1 VTGAITYVG
10 ERAKQADFLTPYL
23 KYALAFIGISD
34 VHFIPRQ
41 GLVFGLGAVTQ
52 AVEEARLPLS
62 AKLSLPQSCRW
73 QLRQRGLQA
82 TS

>member
-1 VTGAITYVG
+1 MTGVITYVG
-10 ERAKQADFLTPYL
+10 ERAKQADFLMPYL
-23 KYALAFIGISD
+23 KYALASIGISD
-34 VHFIPRQ
+34 VHFIPLQ

-52 AVEEARLPLS
+52 AVEEARLQLS
-62 AKLSLPQSCRW
+62 AKLRW